1 MDILEI
7 KMSDINSFD
16 SVQLREVEKDLRK
29 QLAEVRLDVYT
40 NPASFT
46 GKIRKLKKNLARVL
60 TVQSAAK
67 TVKQA

>member
-7 KMSDINSFD
+7 KMSDINSSD
-16 SVQLREVEKDLRK
+16 PAQLKDIEKDVRK

-46 GKIRKLKKNLARVL
+46 GKIRKLKKTLARVL
-60 TVQSAAK
+60 TVKLAAK
-67 TVKQA
+67 TVKQP

>member
-16 SVQLREVEKDLRK
+16 SAQLREVEKDLRK

-46 GKIRKLKKNLARVL
+46 GKIRKLKKTLARVL